1 MRLRVFSPLIL
12 ISRIFEMLL
21 MSWSL
26 KSIEIELK
34 KFRDYP
40 KRHTYIE
47 YLRDTKFIIVL
58 PHLLELS
65 RTII

>member
-1 MRLRVFSPLIL
+1 
-12 ISRIFEMLL
+12 MLL